1 VKTALTY
8 RHKSRERL
16 LAEYPSILD
25 FATLNPRYIPGREE
39 RMQINRRWALR
50 GFGAALAAATAR
62 RTSAQE
68 SYPTRPIRIIAPWTA
83 GGPYDV
89 IPRSVADYI
98 SRKHGWTIAV
108 ENRPGASG
116 IVGVVAAKQALADGY
131 TLVVPS
137 AATHGSEPAFN
148 HALPYDPY
156 TDLAP
161 IILLAQG
168 ALVLLVPKQMPVKS
182 VADLITL
189 IGSKPGALKYSSAG
203 HLTQQH
209 LATAMMLQR
218 AGLPQDACTH
228 VPYRGLVEAVRG
240 LLAGE
245 VDFMIVSTGSVKGYI
260 ANGELRALAITSSS
274 RSPQFPDVP
283 TFAEAAFPGYQIIAW
298 CSLAAPAG
306 TPQQILDR
314 WNAAGNEALKDD
326 DVRARVEKLGYEVCG
341 GSAAD
346 YTAFFKQDIETYRQ
360 LAVATGLK
368 EE

>member
-1 VKTALTY
+1 
-8 RHKSRERL
+8 
-16 LAEYPSILD
+16 
-25 FATLNPRYIPGREE
+25 
-39 RMQINRRWALR
+39 MQINRRSALH
-50 GFGAALAAATAR
+50 GFGAALAAGAAR
-62 RTSAQE
+62 QAFAGE
-68 SYPTRPIRIIAPWTA
+68 SYPERPIRIIAPSTA

-89 IPRSVADYI
+89 IPRFVADYI
-98 SRKHGWTIAV
+98 SRKYGWTIAV

-116 IVGVVAAKQALADGY
+116 IVGVVAAKQALPDGY

-168 ALVLLVPKQMPVKS
+168 ALVLLTGKQMLVNS
-182 VADLITL
+182 VADLIAL
-189 IGSKPGALKYSSAG
+189 IRTKPAALKFSSAG
-203 HLTQQH
+203 YLTQQH
-209 LATAMMLQR
+209 LAVALMMQR

-260 ANGELRALAITSSS
+260 ASGDLRALAITSSS
-274 RSPQFPDVP
+274 RSTHLPNVP
-283 TFAEAAFPGYQIIAW
+283 TFTETAFPGYQIMAW
-298 CSLAAPAG
+298 CALAAPAG
-306 TPQQILDR
+306 TPQRILDR
-314 WNAAGNEALKDD
+314 WNTVANEALQDD
-326 DVRARVEKLGYEVCG
+326 DVRARVEKLDYDARG
-341 GSAAD
+341 GSAAS

-360 LAVATGLK
+360 LAAATGLK